1 MFRTPGWETVICSF
15 CCPVNFPKAQAVKR
29 NNDFLTVPLFL
40 PKPNLLFLL
49 FPSIFSRRR
58 LKKNKAFHDFL
69 FIEKKFRQNN
79 FKCSHS
85 QAGTQTDD
93 FFFGFF
99 PEVFPKHGLEK
110 TNSELCF
117 FDFSLSIS
125 ELHRTPEPFVG
136 CKTESSFVKSLCF
149 YCFVL
154 GRQTARQQGSGVYKA
169 QMFCPCFRSFRT
181 GRLPKKIVTAPF
193 LYKKMVLSQF
203 FFPRFPPGFCSE
215 KNSDS
220 IIFL

>member
-1 MFRTPGWETVICSF
+1 MLPPVPNATVCKKPNWFSTSVHQCSERQAGKQLFVLF

-136 CKTESSFVKSLCF
+136 CKTESSFVKRLCF

-181 GRLPKKIVTAPF
+181 GRLPKKN
-193 LYKKMVLSQF
+193 
-203 FFPRFPPGFCSE
+203 C
-215 KNSDS
+215 DS
-220 IIFL
+220 TIFV